1 MVAQL
6 QSNRLDVT
14 ANRRLLIF
22 MVVLLVEKIVIEKAC
37 LILNSKLKAVK
48 SQARRSMKDVEQ
60 RICAGTEADERAD

>member
-1 MVAQL
+1 MMVL
-6 QSNRLDVT
+6 W
-14 ANRRLLIF
+14 
-22 MVVLLVEKIVIEKAC
+22 VEKIVIEKAC